1 MIRAAVRAGLSAR
14 RKSLPAWLLYD
25 DAGCALYERITTLPE
40 YYLTRAEAAIF
51 AQQGDDIVSRVRA
64 DGPDSPPAQLS
75 FAELGA
81 GTATKT
87 EHLLAAA
94 VRAQGVCTYLA
105 CDIAAGS
112 ITAAAERITA
122 RLPAVE
128 VRLAVGAHADAG
140 PAIARLPGRQV
151 MLYIGSSIGNSTD
164 VEAAALLREMG
175 AFLRSD
181 GLLLLGTD
189 LLKDPVRLQ
198 AAYDDA
204 TGVTAAF
211 SLNML
216 VRLNREL
223 RADFALE
230 AFRHVAIWNP
240 ETRNVE
246 VSLESLRP
254 QRVHLES
261 LDLNVDFAA
270 GEHIHTEIC
279 AKYDLPRIDG
289 LLAEAGF
296 ARVVTYYDP
305 EALFGVHLAERTAP

>member
-1 MIRAAVRAGLSAR
+1 MIGAAVRAGLSAP

-40 YYLTRAEAAIF
+40 YYLTRAEAEIF
-51 AQQGDDIVSRVRA
+51 ARQGDLMVSRARA
-64 DGPDSPPAQLS
+64 EGRGAPTARLS

-94 VRAQGVCTYLA
+94 VRAQGACTYLA
-105 CDIAAGS
+105 CDIAAPPLA
-112 ITAAAERITA
+112 AAAERITA

-140 PAIARLPGRQV
+140 PAIAALPGRQV
-151 MLYIGSSIGNSTD
+151 LLYIGSSIGNATD
-164 VEAAALLREMG
+164 AEAAALLREMR
-175 AFLRSD
+175 AFLRPD

-189 LLKDPVRLQ
+189 LLKEPARLR

-204 TGVTAAF
+204 AGVTAAF
-211 SLNML
+211 SLNL
-216 VRLNREL
+216 LSRLNREL
-223 RADFALE
+223 GADFALE

-246 VSLESLRP
+246 ISLESLRP
-254 QRVHLES
+254 QRVRLES
-261 LDLNVDFAA
+261 LDLTVDFAA

-279 AKYDLPRIDG
+279 AKYDLPRVDG
-289 LLAEAGF
+289 ILAEAGF
-296 ARVVTYYDP
+296 ARVATFYDT
-305 EALFGVHLAERTAP
+305 EARFGVHLAGRAAP